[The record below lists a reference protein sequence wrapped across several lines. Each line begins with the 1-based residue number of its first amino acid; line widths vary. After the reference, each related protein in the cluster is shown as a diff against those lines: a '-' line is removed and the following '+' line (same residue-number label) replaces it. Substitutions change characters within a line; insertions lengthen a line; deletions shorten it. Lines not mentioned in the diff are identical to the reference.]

1 MIQLTRLNNARLAVN
16 CDLIKYVEEAP
27 DTVLTLVSGE
37 KLVVRETTEQVIE
50 RVRQFR
56 RSILAGNPETLAA
69 ASLSNRDAASNRPT
83 DQVRTA
89 GVPSWIRAASP
100 D

>member
-27 DTVLTLVSGE
+27 DTVITLLNGE

-50 RVRQFR
+50 RVRDFR
-56 RSILAGNPETLAA
+56 RSVLI
-69 ASLSNRDAASNRPT
+69 AASNPAAH
-83 DQVRTA
+83 A
-89 GVPSWIRAASP
+89 GDGSQGPAAPAAKSEGP
-100 D
+100 ERG